1 MAWGNVRE
9 AAQEFWGAGMISR
22 TVRVSKL
29 NAAQRQLKTAIAL
42 WFEDGDPVSVHTLA
56 FAAYEIFH
64 SVSEHRDPYRRDL
77 IFDTFHIKD
86 EYRREWLA
94 VVKREANFFKH
105 GDRDSEAIIDFDP
118 DLAEF
123 FMLYSML
130 ARQLCGETP
139 SEEESAF
146 TWWIMFHRP
155 HLLAEQA
162 RKSLTDRVPAEYLEG
177 IRLLPKSKFREEF
190 RKSGIG
196 TKRLLIEMG

>member
-1 MAWGNVRE
+1 V
-9 AAQEFWGAGMISR
+9 AGGR
-22 TVRVSKL
+22 
-29 NAAQRQLKTAIAL
+29 
-42 WFEDGDPVSVHTLA
+42 G
-56 FAAYEIFH
+56 
-64 SVSEHRDPYRRDL
+64 
-77 IFDTFHIKD
+77 
-86 EYRREWLA
+86 
-94 VVKREANFFKH
+94 EANFFKH
-105 GDRDSEAIIDFDP
+105 GDRDPEAIINFDP
-118 DLAEF
+118 DLAEY

-177 IRLLPKSKFREEF
+177 IRRLPKSKFREAL

-196 TKRLLIEMG
+196 SKRLLIEMS